1 MVNLISKTPRQT
13 TFANL
18 TLEGGSFGEFEAG
31 VDMNTTLDASGSVYG
46 RVSLAYHQVG
56 EFTDDVPPSRRLFF
70 APSITIDLT
79 RNTRITF
86 LGEFYEEWQTLGP
99 SLPAVGTVLPNV
111 NGPISIYRNI
121 GEPDTWPFRTDGRRG
136 LFGYQLEHRF
146 NEVFTL
152 RQNLRAG
159 IYKADFRGVL
169 GYELEPD
176 ERTLDRYPLNDP
188 DIYQTVEVDT
198 SLVAKFATGPWV
210 NQTALAGVDF
220 YYFHDL
226 FKDVE
231 GSIAPIDLYNPRYG
245 AQPYGFATDVDQ
257 LLNSYTTGIYFQDQI
272 ELFQRVTI
280 VAGGRGDF
288 VNNDLV
294 DYLAHAEDDGRD
306 TAFSPRTGIV
316 YEILPKTLS
325 TYFSWSRSFLS
336 QPFDLGVNGQ
346 PLPPERGEEY
356 EVGLKADAFAGRL
369 TGLLAL
375 YHIVRT
381 NVPTPDETNPFF
393 LDAVGEER
401 HQGVDFD
408 TTFSPVKGWNFIMSY
423 GFIDARVTADQ
434 HLPSR
439 VGLRPAGIPED
450 TYSIWTKYTLQTGC
464 LRGFGAGIGFRYL
477 TKQEGDAANTFT
489 IPSYGLLNLALYYSR
504 GRFKAQVNV
513 RNATNER
520 YFLGS
525 YSAYQVQ
532 PGDPLAVYSSV
543 GWGF

>member
-1 MVNLISKTPRQT
+1 MLGTNAGFATVAAVHVRTLCCTVGFACFTSFLAAQELAKPDPSASESILVTAGDFSPYSEPDATTATKTATPVIDVPQSIITVTRQLIDDQNDVMLDQALENVAGINTGGPYRDFDEYRIRGFNANGRTFLDGLTVDTEVNFQEELFGLDRVEIVQGPASVLYGQGPAGGLVNLISKTPKQT
-13 TFANL
+13 TFTNL
-18 TLEGGSFGEFEAG
+18 TLEGGRFGEFEAG
-31 VDMNTTLDASGSVYG
+31 IDMNTTLNESGSVYG
-46 RVSLAYHQVG
+46 RVNLAYHQVN

-99 SLPAVGTVLPNV
+99 SLPAVGTVAPNV

-146 NEVFTL
+146 NDVFTL

-159 IYKADFRGVL
+159 IYKADFRGIL

-176 ERTLDRYPLNDP
+176 ERTLDRYPLDDP

-226 FKDVE
+226 FKDIE

-306 TAFSPRTGIV
+306 TAFSPRAGIV

-336 QPFDLGVNGQ
+336 QPFDL
-346 PLPPERGEEY
+346 
-356 EVGLKADAFAGRL
+356 
-369 TGLLAL
+369 
-375 YHIVRT
+375 
-381 NVPTPDETNPFF
+381 
-393 LDAVGEER
+393 
-401 HQGVDFD
+401 
-408 TTFSPVKGWNFIMSY
+408 
-423 GFIDARVTADQ
+423 
-434 HLPSR
+434 
-439 VGLRPAGIPED
+439 
-450 TYSIWTKYTLQTGC
+450 
-464 LRGFGAGIGFRYL
+464 
-477 TKQEGDAANTFT
+477 
-489 IPSYGLLNLALYYSR
+489 
-504 GRFKAQVNV
+504 
-513 RNATNER
+513 
-520 YFLGS
+520 
-525 YSAYQVQ
+525 
-532 PGDPLAVYSSV
+532 
-543 GWGF
+543 